1 MLYISMNTSSI
12 SFEKDRYLSTVSH
25 ERVMLPLLWQH
36 RFLVI
41 WHLSPF
47 KLIMEEAKRPRC
59 ALCLIIWN
67 WYQCPVSYATW
78 CCHTRLLMSDNLIVP
93 LTCLTVNQRSS
104 CAKVTRQCIKYL
116 RGAFGKSLLT
126 MLNSG
131 TIAPIKLKFSQVVT
145 HNVFS
150 VTHQFYLNST
160 KTVDFMVA
168 IATPGLVTCP
178 TLPQKA

>member
-25 ERVMLPLLWQH
+25 ERVMLSLLWQH

-67 WYQCPVSYATW
+67 WYQSPVSYATW
-78 CCHTRLLMSDNLIVP
+78 CCHTRLQMSDNLIVP

-116 RGAFGKSLLT
+116 PWCILVLATTSWQTHRYTLTKS
-126 MLNSG
+126 
-131 TIAPIKLKFSQVVT
+131 APVSDYILEGDS
-145 HNVFS
+145 
-150 VTHQFYLNST
+150 
-160 KTVDFMVA
+160 A
-168 IATPGLVTCP
+168 G
-178 TLPQKA
+178 